1 MAGENRGGVQPPE
14 SSRLKR
20 VLKGLVLAGALG
32 AAAVEGGSR
41 LGVKSAGTASE
52 SKSSA
57 DENGEEGGLQK
68 KEKTNK
74 PANSEIDNT
83 NNSGVK
89 KEEVKSEKDGSVN
102 KADMT
107 SPNFTIL
114 SRLLSSEL
122 KTKSLSLER
131 GVSEN
136 GNLHCYF
143 VAENK
148 EEEERFAGLEV
159 VINDDGSFELK
170 DGSESEHFDGVDGLV
185 EGIKSKTSA
194 NVNSIRS
201 GKTVKGIPE
210 NQEELKRQAA
220 EMLPRGDELKN

>member
-1 MAGENRGGVQPPE
+1 MAGENRGGAQPPE

-41 LGVKSAGTASE
+41 LGVKSAGAASE

-57 DENGEEGGLQK
+57 NENDDGGESPK
-68 KEKTNK
+68 IEKNSK
-74 PANSEIDNT
+74 PANSENYWK

-89 KEEVKSEKDGSVN
+89 KEEVKLEKDGGVN
-102 KADMT
+102 KVDMT

-122 KTKSLSLER
+122 NTKSLSLEQ
-131 GVSEN
+131 GSSEN
-136 GNLHCYF
+136 GNLHCRF
-143 VAENK
+143 VSENK
-148 EEEERFAGLEV
+148 EEEEMFVGLEV
-159 VINDDGSFELK
+159 VINNNGSFDLK
-170 DGSESEHFDGVDGLV
+170 DGSESEHFVGTDDLL

-194 NVNSIRS
+194 NVNCVRS
-201 GKTVKGIPE
+201 GKTVVANSE
-210 NQEELKRQAA
+210 NQAELNRKAA
-220 EMLPRGDELKN
+220 ELFDENN